1 MNIASKTFLVV
12 GANGTLGHLLANQ
25 LLAKGAVVIGTA
37 RSPES
42 SQGLA
47 PNLTERLLLD
57 LESSPSIEALTNYLL
72 NQHTTIDG
80 IIFASGLVAFGSI
93 EEMPGSVFDRLL
105 RVNTTGQVEL
115 FQKLIGGLK
124 TSAANGGEPF
134 VVSISGVIAESP
146 MAGMSAYSASKIA
159 LKGFAQAASKELRK
173 QGIRWIDARPGHTE
187 TGLASR
193 AIFGS
198 APNFGSGLDAQIVAQ
213 RIVQAIENDER
224 DLPSTAF

>member
-1 MNIASKTFLVV
+1 MNLASKKVLVV
-12 GANGTLGHLLANQ
+12 GANGSLGQLLANQ
-25 LLAKGAVVIGTA
+25 LIAKGAVVIGTA

-57 LESSPSIEALTNYLL
+57 LESSQSIEALTNYLL
-72 NQHTTIDG
+72 GQHASIDG
-80 IIFASGLVAFGSI
+80 IIFASGLVAFGPI
-93 EEMPGSVFDRLL
+93 EDMPGAVFERLM
-105 RVNTTGQVEL
+105 RVNATGQVEL
-115 FQKLIGGLK
+115 FKRLIGGLK

-146 MAGMSAYSASKIA
+146 MAGMSAYSASKTA

-187 TGLASR
+187 TGLALR

-198 APNFGSGLDAQIVAQ
+198 APNFGSGLVPQIVAQ
-213 RIVQAIENDER
+213 RIIQALENDER